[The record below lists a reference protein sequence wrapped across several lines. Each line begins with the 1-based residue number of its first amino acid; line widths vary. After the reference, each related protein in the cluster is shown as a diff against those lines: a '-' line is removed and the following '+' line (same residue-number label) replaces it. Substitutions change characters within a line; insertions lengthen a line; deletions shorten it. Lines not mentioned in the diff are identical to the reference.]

1 MKLTFLGAD
10 HEVTGSCHLLE
21 AADKKILVDYGMEQ
35 GRDIWENA
43 PLPLPAGDIDY
54 VFLTHAHIDHS
65 GLLPLLDARGF
76 HGQIFATTASTD
88 LCEIMLL
95 DSANIQ
101 AFEAEW
107 RTRKAQRKGEPPYVP
122 LYTAENVERIMHR
135 FVPCP
140 YHTVIDVCENVK
152 IRFNDV
158 GHLLGSSAIEVWVT
172 ENGAAKKIVFSGD
185 VGNTN
190 QPLLNDPETVDSA
203 DYLLIE
209 STYGDRSHGPR
220 TDYVADLTEIL
231 QKTFDRGGNV
241 VIPSFAIGRTQEVLY
256 FIRQIKEQ
264 NLVHGHE
271 NFEVYV
277 DSPLAVRATGIFNEH
292 TSDCFDEEARALVS
306 QGINPISFPGL
317 KLTLTSEESREIN
330 FIDRPKVILSASGMC
345 DAGRIKHHLK
355 HNLWRPECTVLF
367 VGYQAEGTLGRR
379 LIEGAKTAT
388 IFGEEIAVQAEI
400 RNLPGISGHA
410 DREGLLSWAMA
421 FRKKPEQ
428 IFVVHGDDSVVDGF
442 AALLTEKTGVPA
454 YAPYSGTEWD
464 LLTNTCTKKTVGIP
478 AAKKDGNGNLVP
490 SSNANGATTQARARA
505 SASYRRLED
514 AAQRL
519 LAVVHQNRGLANKD
533 MAKFADQI
541 TALADKWER

>member
-1 MKLTFLGAD
+1 MKLTFIGAD

-21 AADKKILVDYGMEQ
+21 AAGKKILVDCGMEQ
-35 GRDIWENA
+35 GRDMFENV
-43 PLPLPAGDIDY
+43 PLPILAGDIDY

-88 LCEIMLL
+88 LCDIMLL

-107 RTRKAQRKGEPPYVP
+107 RTRKAQRKGLKPYVP
-122 LYTAENVERIMHR
+122 LYTAENVTKIMNR

-140 YHTVIDVCENVK
+140 YHQIIEVADDIK

-158 GHLLGSSAIEVWVT
+158 GHLLGSAAIEVWA
-172 ENGAAKKIVFSGD
+172 EEDGKEEKIVFSGD

-190 QPLLNDPETVDSA
+190 QPLLNDPETIPSA

-220 TDYVADLTEIL
+220 TDYVTDLTEIL

-241 VIPSFAIGRTQEVLY
+241 VIPSFAIGRTQEMLY

-264 NLVHGHE
+264 HLVHGHE
-271 NFEVYV
+271 GFEVYV

-292 TSDCFDEEARALVS
+292 TSDCFDAEARDLVS
-306 QGINPISFPGL
+306 RGINPISFPGL
-317 KLTLTSEESREIN
+317 KLSLTSDESKEIN
-330 FIDRPKVILSASGMC
+330 FIDTPKVILSASGMC

-379 LIEGAKTAT
+379 LLEGAKTAT
-388 IFGEEIAVQAEI
+388 IFGEDIAVQAEI

-410 DREGLLSWAMA
+410 DREGLLAWAEA
-421 FRKKPEQ
+421 FKDKPRQ

-442 AALLTEKTGVPA
+442 ASLLTEKLGVPA
-454 YAPYSGTEWD
+454 FAPYSGTEWD
-464 LLTNTCTKKTVGIP
+464 LIHNTCLKKTAGIP
-478 AAKKDGNGNLVP
+478 AVKKNADGSSSP
-490 SSNANGATTQARARA
+490 SSPAHARS

-519 LAVVHQNRGLANKD
+519 LAVVHANRGLANKD

-541 TALADKWER
+541 SSLSDKWER